1 MEYRALEHQKSC
13 KNFAGCI
20 TYQLKSLNKKFR
32 RLGREAK
39 SLTSSFMGKRFFDV
53 RIMLEA
59 TLLME
64 ERMHME

>member
-1 MEYRALEHQKSC
+1 
-13 KNFAGCI
+13 
-20 TYQLKSLNKKFR
+20 LNKKFR